1 MPQIEYFGDL
11 ACPTSRSI
19 RIRDFIAMKIIH
31 LIAIVLAA
39 ASLSALEA
47 KEQPRPNPMID
58 YPGFLANAS
67 VVGKLRQDRRITEAE
82 FVRMAAEPGTII
94 FDARSDSKFNL
105 LHIKGARHLSLPDVT
120 AAELANVI
128 PDKSSRILIYC
139 NNNFENEPR
148 ALPGKMATASL
159 NLYTFNTLYSYGYKD
174 VYELGPL
181 IDIKK
186 SALTFEGSLSTKR

>member
-1 MPQIEYFGDL
+1 
-11 ACPTSRSI
+11 
-19 RIRDFIAMKIIH
+19 MKTIH
-31 LIAIVLAA
+31 AIAIVLAA
-39 ASLSALEA
+39 AVLSALEA

-58 YPGFLANAS
+58 YQGFLENAS
-67 VVGKLRQDRRITEAE
+67 AVGKLRKERRITEAE

-105 LHIKGARHLSLPDVT
+105 LHVKGARHLSLPDVT
-120 AAELANVI
+120 ATELAKII

-159 NLYTFNTLYSYGYKD
+159 NLYTFNTLYSYGYKN

-186 SALTFEGSLSTKR
+186 SGIDLRGFALDEAVNRLT